1 MNQLKRLLDSLT
13 LRQKVTVVAAAAL
26 VIAALFAFSHW
37 NKERD
42 FRPLFTDLSSE
53 DAGAI
58 VTRLHESGV
67 EYRLAANGTSILVPS
82 AKVAETRLQLASA
95 GLPKSGRIGF
105 ELFDKT
111 NFGATDFVEQVNYHR
126 ALEGELERSVMSLAE
141 VEQARV
147 HVTFPKDS
155 VFLDSRQPAK
165 ASVLVK
171 LRPGARLSPQ
181 NVLAICNLAASAV
194 QGLAP
199 ESVSVL
205 DSEGNLLNRP
215 RQPGSPDGTGPD
227 DAALEY
233 KQKLEH
239 AVLAKINSTLD
250 PLLGA
255 DKYRAAVSI
264 DCDLTS
270 GEQSEETFDP
280 TKSVMVSSQRTEDAS
295 NGGIS
300 SGIPGTASNLP
311 RPTSRPVAGGTGTT
325 RKTENIQYQSSRVV
339 RRLRLPE
346 GAVKRMSVS
355 VLVDHSVRY
364 VTTGKGKNAKTQ
376 RVVEPPSP
384 EKLKVVKDLVAGVA
398 GIVPDRDQLVVE
410 SFPFESTLSPETF
423 PEAPAPTPT
432 PYPWAPAWLQ
442 RLMQQKNF
450 PILLGIGAA
459 VGIALMAVVVFLFRR
474 SSKTKIVAEATP
486 ALGPAKGQEGGAVEA
501 SLTAGEEVMEQ
512 QIAAKLAEQAAENAR
527 QTAEVL
533 GAMKLPTVSSKKTE
547 VLTRQIAAEAKKD
560 PQSMAHVVRSWLSA
574 ED

>member
-1 MNQLKRLLDSLT
+1 MKRLLDSLT
-13 LRQKVTVVAAAAL
+13 LRQKVTTVAAAAL
-26 VIAALFAFSHW
+26 VAAALFSFSHW
-37 NKERD
+37 DKERD
-42 FRPLFTDLSSE
+42 FRPLFTNLSAE

-58 VTRLHESGV
+58 VTRLRESGV
-67 EYRLAANGTSILVPS
+67 DYRLGDNGTSILVPS

-95 GLPKSGRIGF
+95 GLPKTGRIGY

-171 LRPGARLSPQ
+171 LRPGARLSAQ
-181 NVLAICNLAASAV
+181 NILAICNLAASAV

-215 RQPGSPDGTGPD
+215 RSPSSPDGSGPD

-233 KQKLEH
+233 RQKLEH
-239 AVLAKINSTLD
+239 AVLAKINSTLE

-264 DCDLTS
+264 DCDLSS

-280 TKSVMVSSQRTEDAS
+280 TKSVMVSSQRTEDS
-295 NGGIS
+295 NGGGTS
-300 SGIPGTASNLP
+300 AGIPGTTSNLP
-311 RPTSRPVAGGTGTT
+311 RPTSRPVAGSSGTS
-325 RKTENIQYQSSRVV
+325 RKTENIAYQSSRVV
-339 RRLRLPE
+339 RHLRLPE
-346 GAVKRMSVS
+346 GTVKRMSVS
-355 VLVDHSVRY
+355 VLVDHTIHYATV
-364 VTTGKGKNAKTQ
+364 GAGKNAKTQ
-376 RVVEPPSP
+376 RIVEPPSP

-423 PEAPAPTPT
+423 PSSPVATPT
-432 PYPWAPAWLQ
+432 LNPYPWAPAWLQ
-442 RLMQQKNF
+442 NAMRQKNF
-450 PILLGIGAA
+450 SILLGIAFA
-459 VGIALMAVVVFLFRR
+459 VLTVLLGVFVFLVRR
-474 SSKTKIVAEATP
+474 SSKTRIVAHATP
-486 ALGPAKGQEGGAVEA
+486 AIGAGKGQEGAGGVPALGNGDESLEHQIEA
-501 SLTAGEEVMEQ
+501 R
-512 QIAAKLAEQAAENAR
+512 LAEQAAEKAR

-533 GAMKLPTVSSKKTE
+533 GAMKLATVATKKTE
-547 VLTRQIAAEAKKD
+547 VLTKQIAAEAKKD
-560 PQSMAHVVRSWLSA
+560 PQSMAHVVRSWLNG